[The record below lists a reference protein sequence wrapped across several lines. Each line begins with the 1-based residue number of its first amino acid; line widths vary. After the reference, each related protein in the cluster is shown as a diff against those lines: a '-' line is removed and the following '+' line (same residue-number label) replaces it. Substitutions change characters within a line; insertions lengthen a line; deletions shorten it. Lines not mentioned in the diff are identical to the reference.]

1 MFHFYDIII
10 LTETWL
16 TPDISDSE
24 LGFAGFQVIR
34 LDRNHNNSTSIR
46 GGGVLIA
53 IKNTRSFQPISLTV
67 SNVEQVFVLLSLNSG
82 HLLVGGVYLPPR
94 SPLSVVESHITSV
107 EHIISSY
114 KPNSLVI
121 CGDYNLPNINWSSD
135 ELGLIGTNDP
145 NIISTT
151 IIDSFSYL
159 NFFQHNFFRNNH
171 GSILDLVFSNC
182 NRITVNLATEYLVIP
197 DPYHPPLHVVF
208 PSQSDKSVVNT
219 HTYKDF
225 KAANYNAITQF
236 INSFNWELT
245 FSQYTIEDAA
255 SVFNE
260 ALLHAI
266 DLFVPTKIFKLPK
279 FPAWTSPSL
288 KNIIMEKKRA
298 HALYKCSRSPYDYS
312 AFSELRAKCK
322 RQSKIDY
329 QSYIKNTE
337 NSFNRNPS
345 LFWKS
350 IKNLNQKNTV
360 PTTLFW
366 NNDKVDTPLGS
377 ANLFSKYFYS
387 MYNNSISPPINISNI
402 NTIPYELPSNCHFSL
417 DDVQLAI
424 NSLKNTN
431 SNGPDG
437 I

>member
-34 LDRNHNNSTSIR
+34 LDRNHNNSTSTR

-53 IKNTRSFQPISLTV
+53 IKDTRSFQPISLTV

-94 SPLSVVESHITSV
+94 SPLSVVESHTTSV

-145 NIISTT
+145 SIISTT

-171 GSILDLVFSNC
+171 SSILDLVFSNC

-197 DPYHPPLHVVF
+197 DPYHPPLHVVL

-225 KAANYNAITQF
+225 KAANYPAITQF

-288 KNIIMEKKRA
+288 KNLILEKKRS

-329 QSYIKNTE
+329 LSYIKNTE
-337 NSFNRNPS
+337 NSLNRNPS

-350 IKNLNQKNTV
+350 IKNLNQKNTI
-360 PTTLFW
+360 PATLFW

-387 MYNNSISPPINISNI
+387 MYNNSIYPPVNISNI
-402 NTIPYELPSNCHFSL
+402 NTIPY
-417 DDVQLAI
+417 
-424 NSLKNTN
+424 
-431 SNGPDG
+431 
-437 I
+437 